1 MGLFD
6 KITGMFGGQS
16 GEVTQYQAIF
26 SWIESQ
32 GGVTSIVEKFRAN
45 GLGEIVSSWLSS
57 GQNLPISA
65 EQITA
70 IFGSPAVQELAS
82 KLGID
87 IGSASALIAE
97 YLPKIVDSVSP
108 DGQEPQPGEINLMS
122 QGLDFLKK
130 FNH

>member
-1 MGLFD
+1 
-6 KITGMFGGQS
+6 
-16 GEVTQYQAIF
+16 VTQYQAIF